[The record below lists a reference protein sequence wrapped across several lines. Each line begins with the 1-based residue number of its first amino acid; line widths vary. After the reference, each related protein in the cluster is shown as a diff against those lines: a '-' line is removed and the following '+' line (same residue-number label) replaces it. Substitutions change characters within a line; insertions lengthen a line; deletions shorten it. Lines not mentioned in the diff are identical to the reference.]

1 MKNFSINNITSQI
14 MIEIDAEK
22 KNSHIFT
29 LQTNLFTGESIQST
43 KWQARKKKK
52 NTFSL
57 ISRNL

>member
-43 KWQARKKKK
+43 KWQAR
-52 NTFSL
+52 
-57 ISRNL
+57 I